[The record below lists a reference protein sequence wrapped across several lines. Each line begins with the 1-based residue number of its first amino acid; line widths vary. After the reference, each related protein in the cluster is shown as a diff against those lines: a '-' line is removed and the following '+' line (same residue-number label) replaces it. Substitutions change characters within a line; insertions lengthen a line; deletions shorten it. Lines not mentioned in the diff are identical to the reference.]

1 MLSTPFVRESRSDM
15 TRGKGGQTSNASLGV
30 FGVQKSRRLRR
41 RGDAKTIVRHRRH
54 TCTSDCHVSI
64 IVFAYRG
71 LPYAQKLYG
80 DSGTLSS
87 QQSNIPSRTSSGS
100 TSIDITWPTWHQ
112 SVSNCRGMFDNGT
125 YIDIG
130 RLFSRQTSDIHHG
143 MLDFHPSS
151 SLPNENILVSM
162 IQSV

>member
-41 RGDAKTIVRHRRH
+41 RGDAKTIVLHRRH

-87 QQSNIPSRTSSGS
+87 QKSNIPSRTSSGS

-112 SVSNCRGMFDNGT
+112 SQSAIVARCLTMGHTSTLVGCFLARPAT
-125 YIDIG
+125 YIMACSIFI
-130 RLFSRQTSDIHHG
+130 RPRAFRTRIYW
-143 MLDFHPSS
+143 
-151 SLPNENILVSM
+151 VR
-162 IQSV
+162 